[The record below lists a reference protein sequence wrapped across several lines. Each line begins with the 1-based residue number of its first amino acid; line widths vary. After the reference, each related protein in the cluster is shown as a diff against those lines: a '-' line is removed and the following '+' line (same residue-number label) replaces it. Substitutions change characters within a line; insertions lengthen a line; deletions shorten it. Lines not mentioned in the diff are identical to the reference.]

1 MNSHFSQAF
10 VQGGTVIVI
19 INLIIVAIGLI
30 YHLIRTLIYTFLQT
44 QNDDTT
50 VNSETEKSVD
60 SEPKKPIKSYNGI
73 PYDGAPSELIQQ
85 LPVSTTPPKVDV
97 IATVISSS
105 VPYTYHSD
113 MDLAIK
119 SGEKYASWSMQT
131 ALCINNAN
139 SESMTLSMSQPY
151 SIDPHNK
158 WDRTYK
164 LTFDSVIKAIRYA
177 INKNFNSIEIGYDY
191 DGVWQY
197 AGGYWQPVTTTSQKY
212 VNELAEITKN
222 HPEFS
227 IIFTRIDFVPQ
238 YRFSKL
244 IRHSVSKLK

>member
-1 MNSHFSQAF
+1 MEFLLIISVAF
-10 VQGGTVIVI
+10 ITDIFILAAIVRIANVI
-19 INLIIVAIGLI
+19 IDFVNRHKNPTPSTESKPKPSNTTDPKG
-30 YHLIRTLIYTFLQT
+30 Y
-44 QNDDTT
+44 ND
-50 VNSETEKSVD
+50 VPYNS
-60 SEPKKPIKSYNGI
+60 
-73 PYDGAPSELIQQ
+73 APSELIPQ
-85 LPVSTTPPKVDV
+85 LPISTKPPKADV

-113 MDLAIK
+113 IDLAVK
-119 SGEKYASWSMQT
+119 SGKKYASWSMQT

-139 SESMTLSMSQPY
+139 SKSMNLSVSKPY
-151 SIDPHNK
+151 SNDPHNK

-212 VNELAEITKN
+212 VDELTEITKDY
-222 HPEFS
+222 PEFN
-227 IIFTRIDFVPQ
+227 IVFTKIDFFPQ
-238 YRFSKL
+238 HRFSKL
-244 IRHSVSKLK
+244 VRHSISKLK

>member
-1 MNSHFSQAF
+1 MDSNFPQVF
-10 VQGGTVIVI
+10 VQACIALLI
-19 INLIIVAIGLI
+19 LSLIIIATGLV
-30 YHLIRTLIYTFLQT
+30 YFLIRVLIYTFLQT

-50 VNSETEKSVD
+50 VNSETEKPVD
-60 SEPKKPIKSYNGI
+60 SEPKKPIKSYNSI

-85 LPVSTTPPKVDV
+85 LPVSATPPKVNV

-119 SGEKYASWSMQT
+119 SGKKYASWSMQT
-131 ALCINNAN
+131 ALCINDIKK
-139 SESMTLSMSQPY
+139 SLTLSMSQPY
-151 SIDPHNK
+151 SNDPHNK

-164 LTFDSVIKAIRYA
+164 FTFDSVIKAIRYA

-197 AGGYWQPVTTTSQKY
+197 AGGYWQPVTATSQKY
-212 VNELAEITKN
+212 VDELAEITKDY
-222 HPEFS
+222 PEFN
-227 IIFTRIDFVPQ
+227 IIFTKIDFFPQ
-238 YRFSKL
+238 HRFSKL

>member
-30 YHLIRTLIYTFLQT
+30 YHLIRRLISTFLQT
-44 QNDDTT
+44 QNDNTT
-50 VNSETEKSVD
+50 VNSETEKPVD
-60 SEPKKPIKSYNGI
+60 SKPNKPIKSYNGI

-119 SGEKYASWSMQT
+119 SGKKYVSWSMQT
-131 ALCINNAN
+131 ALCINDVD
-139 SESMTLSMSQPY
+139 SQTLTLSMSQPY
-151 SIDPHNK
+151 SNDPHNK
-158 WDRTYK
+158 WDRTYEA
-164 LTFDSVIKAIRYA
+164 TFDSVIKAIRYA
-177 INKNFNSIEIGYDY
+177 ISQNFNSIEIGYDY

-197 AGGYWQPVTTTSQKY
+197 AGGYWQPLTTTSQKY
-212 VNELAEITKN
+212 IDELTQITKDY
-222 HPEFS
+222 PEFS
-227 IIFTRIDFVPQ
+227 IIFTRIDFLPQ

-244 IRHSVSKLK
+244 IHHSVSKLK

>member
-1 MNSHFSQAF
+1 MTPHFLQAF
-10 VQGGTVIVI
+10 AQGATVIVML
-19 INLIIVAIGLI
+19 NLIVVAIGLI
-30 YHLIRTLIYTFLQT
+30 YHLIRRLISTFLQS
-44 QNDDTT
+44 QNDHTA
-50 VNSETEKSVD
+50 VNSETEKPID

-73 PYDGAPSELIQQ
+73 PYDGAPSELIPQ
-85 LPVSTTPPKVDV
+85 LPVSATPPKVDV
-97 IATVISSS
+97 IATIISSS

-119 SGEKYASWSMQT
+119 SGKKYASWSMQT
-131 ALCINNAN
+131 ALCINDVN
-139 SESMTLSMSQPY
+139 SKLLAVNISQPY
-151 SIDPHNK
+151 SNDPHNK

-164 LTFDSVIKAIRYA
+164 FTFDSVIKAIRYA

-212 VNELAEITKN
+212 VDELTKITKD
-222 HPEFS
+222 HPELS
-227 IIFTRIDFVPQ
+227 IIFTKIDSLPQ

>member
-19 INLIIVAIGLI
+19 LNLIVVAIELI
-30 YHLIRTLIYTFLQT
+30 YHLIRRLISTFLQT
-44 QNDDTT
+44 QNDNTT
-50 VNSETEKSVD
+50 MNSETEKPVD
-60 SEPKKPIKSYNGI
+60 SKPKKPIKSYNGI
-73 PYDGAPSELIQQ
+73 PYDGAPSELIPQ

-119 SGEKYASWSMQT
+119 SGKKYASWSMQT
-131 ALCINNAN
+131 ALCINDIKK
-139 SESMTLSMSQPY
+139 SLTLSMSQPY
-151 SIDPHNK
+151 SNDPHNK
-158 WDRTYK
+158 WDRTYEA
-164 LTFDSVIKAIRYA
+164 TFDSVIKAIQYA
-177 INKNFNSIEIGYDY
+177 ISQNFNSIEIGYDY

-197 AGGYWQPVTTTSQKY
+197 AGGYWQPLTTTSQKY
-212 VNELAEITKN
+212 IDELTKITKD
-222 HPEFS
+222 HPELS
-227 IIFTRIDFVPQ
+227 IVFTKIDSLPQ

-244 IRHSVSKLK
+244 VHHSISKLK

>member
-1 MNSHFSQAF
+1 MEFLIIISVAF
-10 VQGGTVIVI
+10 IIDIFILAAIVRIANVI
-19 INLIIVAIGLI
+19 IDFIHKNKNPTPSTKSKPKPSNTIDLKG
-30 YHLIRTLIYTFLQT
+30 Y
-44 QNDDTT
+44 ND
-50 VNSETEKSVD
+50 V
-60 SEPKKPIKSYNGI
+60 PYN
-73 PYDGAPSELIQQ
+73 GAPSELIPQ
-85 LPVSTTPPKVDV
+85 LPVSSQPPKADT

-113 MDLAIK
+113 IDLAVK
-119 SGEKYASWSMQT
+119 SGQKYASWSMQT

-139 SESMTLSMSQPY
+139 SKSMNLSVSKPY
-151 SIDPHNK
+151 SNDPHNK

-212 VNELAEITKN
+212 VDELTEITKDY
-222 HPEFS
+222 PEFN
-227 IIFTRIDFVPQ
+227 IIFTKIDSRPQ
-238 YRFSKL
+238 HRFSKL
-244 IRHSVSKLK
+244 VRHSVSKLK